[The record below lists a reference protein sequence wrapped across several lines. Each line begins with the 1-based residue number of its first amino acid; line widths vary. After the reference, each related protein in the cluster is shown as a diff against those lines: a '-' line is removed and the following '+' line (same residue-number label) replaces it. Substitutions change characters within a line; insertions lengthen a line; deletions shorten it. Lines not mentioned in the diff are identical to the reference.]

1 MMKTKIVSVVALVS
15 VTPSM
20 TSVAETVGVIVPI
33 HNEATA
39 QQIEDQEF
47 DDSFRSYLHIW

>member
-33 HNEATA
+33 HTA